1 LRCQSFPKY
10 KKFINND
17 CMLLQDFN
25 KTVADIVRSDYR
37 TADVFKKYG
46 IDYCLANERLLETCA
61 AQNLDYNSIL
71 KELEAATKTITIS
84 NSLHFWEWKVGFLID
99 YIINVHHAYMHMAA
113 PALENYLVSFVE
125 NHKKSYPEVNKIL
138 FLFREL
144 SVLILTHSRHEEEI
158 IFPYIRQIESTH
170 RRKETY
176 GNLFV
181 RTLRKPLSN
190 IEKEHE
196 VIMSVLKE
204 IQGLTNNYTSPLNAC
219 ADLSAIH
226 HKLEEFHSD
235 MLQHT
240 YLEDHILFP
249 KAIEMEKELLQL

>member
-1 LRCQSFPKY
+1 
-10 KKFINND
+10 
-17 CMLLQDFN
+17 MQDFD
-25 KTVADIVRSDYR
+25 KTISDIVRLDYR
-37 TADVFKKYG
+37 TADVFKKHG
-46 IDYCLANERLLETCA
+46 INFCTTSGKLLETCA
-61 AQNLDYNSIL
+61 SQNLDYNSIL
-71 KELEAATKTITIS
+71 EELLSATKNITIS
-84 NSLHFWEWKVGFLID
+84 NTLSFSEWNVSFLID
-99 YIINVHHAYMHMAA
+99 YIVNVHHAYMHAA
-113 PALENYLVSFVE
+113 ISSLENSFISYIE
-125 NHKKSYPEVNKIL
+125 THKKKDPDVTKVF

-144 SVLILTHSRHEEEI
+144 TTLLIKHSRHEEEI

-196 VIMSVLKE
+196 VIYSILNE
-204 IQGLTNNYTSPLNAC
+204 IQVLTGNYTCPPNGG
-219 ADLSAIH
+219 ADQSAIY
-226 HKLEEFHSD
+226 HKLAEFHND

-240 YLEDHILFP
+240 HLEDDILYP

>member
-1 LRCQSFPKY
+1 
-10 KKFINND
+10 
-17 CMLLQDFN
+17 MQDFDR
-25 KTVADIVRSDYR
+25 TISDIVRLDYR
-37 TADVFKKYG
+37 TADVFKKHG
-46 IDYCLANERLLETCA
+46 INFCTASGKLLETCA
-61 AQNLDYNSIL
+61 SQNLDYNSIL
-71 KELEAATKTITIS
+71 EELLSATKNITIS
-84 NSLHFWEWKVGFLID
+84 NTLSFSEWNVSFLID
-99 YIINVHHAYMHMAA
+99 YIVNVHHAYMHAA
-113 PALENYLVSFVE
+113 ISSLESSFISYIE
-125 NHKKSYPEVNKIL
+125 THKKKDPDVTKVF

-144 SVLILTHSRHEEEI
+144 TTLLIKHSRHEEEI

-196 VIMSVLKE
+196 VIYSILNE
-204 IQGLTNNYTSPLNAC
+204 IQALTGNYTCPPNGG
-219 ADLSAIH
+219 ADQSAIY
-226 HKLEEFHSD
+226 HKLAEFHND

-240 YLEDHILFP
+240 HLEDDILYP

>member
-1 LRCQSFPKY
+1 
-10 KKFINND
+10 
-17 CMLLQDFN
+17 MLLQDFN
-25 KTVADIVRSDYR
+25 KTIADIVRSDYR
-37 TADVFKKYG
+37 TADVFAKHG
-46 IDYCLANERLLETCA
+46 IDYCLGNEKLLETCA
-61 AQNLDYNSIL
+61 SQNLDYNSIL
-71 KELEAATKTITIS
+71 DELEAATKTITIS
-84 NSLHFWEWKVGFLID
+84 NSLHFSEWRVSFLID
-99 YIINVHHAYMHMAA
+99 YIINVHHAYMHQAA
-113 PALENYLVSFVE
+113 PAIETSLLSFVE
-125 NHKKSYPEVNKIL
+125 RHKKKYPEINKAL

-144 SVLILTHSRHEEEI
+144 SVLLVTHSRHEEEI

-190 IEKEHE
+190 IEKEHD
-196 VIMSVLKE
+196 VIMSILKE
-204 IQGLTNNYTSPLNAC
+204 IKTLTNDYSCPADAS
-219 ADLSAIH
+219 ADLSAIY

-240 YLEDHILFP
+240 HLEDDILFP

>member
-1 LRCQSFPKY
+1 
-10 KKFINND
+10 
-17 CMLLQDFN
+17 MQDFD
-25 KTVADIVRSDYR
+25 KTISDIVRSDYR

-46 IDYCLANERLLETCA
+46 IDFCSTDGKLLETCA
-61 AQNLDYNSIL
+61 SRDLNYNAIL
-71 KELEAATKTITIS
+71 EELVGATRTITIS
-84 NSLHFWEWKVGFLID
+84 NTLHFSEWKVSFLID
-99 YIINVHHAYMHMAA
+99 YITNVHHAYMHIAISS
-113 PALENYLVSFVE
+113 LETSFSSFIE
-125 NHKKSYPEVNKIL
+125 THKKKHPEMNKIFL
-138 FLFREL
+138 LFREL
-144 SVLILTHSRHEEEI
+144 TPLLIKHSRHEEEI

-196 VIMSVLKE
+196 VIYSILNE
-204 IQGLTNNYTSPLNAC
+204 IRILTNDYTSSQDTC
-219 ADLSAIH
+219 ADQSAIYN
-226 HKLEEFHSD
+226 KLNEFHND

-240 YLEDHILFP
+240 HLEDDILYP

>member
-1 LRCQSFPKY
+1 
-10 KKFINND
+10 
-17 CMLLQDFN
+17 MLVQEFD
-25 KTVADIVRSDYR
+25 KAISDIVRSDYR

-46 IDYCLANERLLETCA
+46 IDYCSEEGKLLETCVS
-61 AQNLDYNSIL
+61 QNLNYNSIL
-71 KELEAATKTITIS
+71 EELVAATKTITIP
-84 NSLHFWEWKVGFLID
+84 NTLHFSEWKVSFLID
-99 YIINVHHAYMHMAA
+99 YIVNVHHAYMHMGIAS
-113 PALENYLVSFVE
+113 LEASLASFIE
-125 NHKKSYPEVNKIL
+125 THKKKYPEVNKVL

-144 SVLILTHSRHEEEI
+144 VVLLVTHSRHEEEI
-158 IFPYIRQIESTH
+158 IFPYIRQIENTH

-196 VIMSVLKE
+196 VIYSILKE
-204 IQGLTNNYTSPLNAC
+204 IQALTNNYSCPAGAC
-219 ADLSAIH
+219 ADLSAIY
-226 HKLEEFHSD
+226 HKLNEFHND

-240 YLEDHILFP
+240 HLEDDILFP